1 MNSNDSATT
10 SKPDEDIR
18 DLKINTILDDLK
30 SKKIN
35 IDEIR
40 EQVDFKKNTVFSELQ
55 SRAEQDDAKKRNE
68 IKQDYF
74 KEENDMYNNVPKRDF
89 REIVDENQNDIHMM
103 LANMKQKNK
112 TVFGT
117 GSSPNIRDRSGLPTQ
132 CACAKKRFTMRIRH
146 SI

>member
-18 DLKINTILDDLK
+18 DLKINRILDDLK

-112 TVFGT
+112 SFLDDVI
-117 GSSPNIRDRSGLPTQ
+117 NY
-132 CACAKKRFTMRIRH
+132 
-146 SI
+146 